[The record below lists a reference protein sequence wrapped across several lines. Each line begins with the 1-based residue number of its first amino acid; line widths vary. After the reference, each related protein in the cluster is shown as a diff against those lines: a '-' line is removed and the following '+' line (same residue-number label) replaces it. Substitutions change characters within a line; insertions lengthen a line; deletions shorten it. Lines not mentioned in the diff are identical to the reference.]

1 MAYGLRC
8 YSASGYLVFDS
19 SVMPN
24 YLKVS
29 ASGAVSL
36 GAGATSGVISAPDL
50 NYVYVYFS
58 TPVLQVNETN
68 SDRYEILSQTAS
80 SFKIRNKSSRS
91 ETFKYVAFV
100 R

>member
-1 MAYGLRC
+1 
-8 YSASGYLVFDS
+8 
-19 SVMPN
+19 MPN

-29 ASGAVSL
+29 ASGSVYVA
-36 GAGATSGVISAPDL
+36 AGATSAVISAPDL

-58 TPVLQVNETN
+58 TPVLKVNEAN
-68 SDRYEILSQTAS
+68 SDRYEILSQTTS
-80 SFKIRNKSSRS
+80 SFTIKNKSSTG